1 LKTGLNSICYTI
13 VSNIAILLCFIP
25 FLLLGWKKMRQVYT
39 YCVLGIYWLM
49 NGLVNLLA
57 MDFSQF
63 AGSHLLAKQLN
74 YYYDLAETPLV
85 FLTFALALKGR
96 GRKQLLVVLLLF
108 IAGESAL
115 IHYKGYNFSTS
126 AIILGSGLLLI
137 LAYSLI
143 GLLQFLKKIQH
154 SRFEN
159 SMVFIYA
166 SFLFSY
172 GSSLIIYVIAHFH
185 NDPNPGDNDS
195 DSFLLYYI
203 SLLLSAAIAATGL
216 WSYGIRKPHPGAF
229 PHSDHPAADHNGTDH
244 PAVDHPAVD
253 HRSVDH
259 RSTGAGYS
267 SSSS

>member
-1 LKTGLNSICYTI
+1 
-13 VSNIAILLCFIP
+13 
-25 FLLLGWKKMRQVYT
+25 MRQVYT
-39 YCVLGIYWLM
+39 YCSLGIYWLM
-49 NGLVNLLA
+49 NGLVHLLA

-63 AGSHLLAKQLN
+63 AGSHFLAKKLN

-85 FLTFALALKGR
+85 FLTFALALTGR
-96 GRKQLLVVLLLF
+96 GRKQLLFVLFLF

-126 AIILGSGLLLI
+126 AIILGTGLLLI
-137 LAYSLI
+137 LSYSVI
-143 GLLQFLKKIQH
+143 GLLQYLKKIQH

-159 SMVFIYA
+159 SMVFVYA

-172 GSSLIIYVIAHFH
+172 GSSLIIYIIAHFH

-203 SLLLSAAIAATGL
+203 SLLLSAAIAASGL
-216 WSYGIRKPHPGAF
+216 WNYGIRKPHHGAF
-229 PHSDHPAADHNGTDH
+229 HQEDHPAADHNGTDH
-244 PAVDHPAVD
+244 PASDHNAA
-253 HRSVDH
+253 
-259 RSTGAGYS
+259 AGYS

>member
-13 VSNIAILLCFIP
+13 VSNVAILLCFIP
-25 FLLLGWKKMRQVYT
+25 FLFLGWKKMRQVYT
-39 YCVLGIYWLM
+39 YCALGIYWLM

-63 AGSHLLAKQLN
+63 AGSRLLAKQLN
-74 YYYDLAETPLV
+74 YYFDLAETPLV
-85 FLTFALALKGR
+85 FLTFALALTGR

-137 LAYSLI
+137 LSYSLI
-143 GLLQFLKKIQH
+143 GLLQYLKKIQH

-159 SMVFIYA
+159 SMVFVYA

-172 GSSLIIYVIAHFH
+172 GSSLIIYVTAHFH

-203 SLLLSAAIAATGL
+203 SLLLSAAITATGL
-216 WSYGIRKPHPGAF
+216 WSYGIRKPHHGAF
-229 PHSDHPAADHNGTDH
+229 PHEDHPAADDYAQDH
-244 PAVDHPAVD
+244 PATDHNAA
-253 HRSVDH
+253 
-259 RSTGAGYS
+259 AGYS

>member
-25 FLLLGWKKMRQVYT
+25 FLFLGWKKMRQVYT
-39 YCVLGIYWLM
+39 YCALGIYWLM

-57 MDFSQF
+57 MDFSHF
-63 AGSHLLAKQLN
+63 AGSRLLAKQLN
-74 YYYDLAETPLV
+74 YYYELAETPLV
-85 FLTFALALKGR
+85 FLTFALALQGR
-96 GRKQLLVVLLLF
+96 GRKHHLVILLLF

-115 IHYKGYNFSTS
+115 IHYRGYNFSTS

-137 LAYSLI
+137 LSYSVI
-143 GLLQFLKKIQH
+143 GLLQYLKKIQH

-159 SMVFIYA
+159 SMVFVYA

-172 GSSLIIYVIAHFH
+172 GSSLIIYIIAHFH
-185 NDPNPGDNDS
+185 NDPSPGDNDS
-195 DSFLLYYI
+195 DSFMLYYI

-216 WSYGIRKPHPGAF
+216 WSYGIRKSRPGAF
-229 PHSDHPAADHNGTDH
+229 AHSDHQTPDHPAADHPAADHHGT
-244 PAVDHPAVD
+244 
-253 HRSVDH
+253 
-259 RSTGAGYS
+259 AGYS